1 MLKLTCNESVD
12 HQPLQVEESDVPV
25 NVETDRFVSETEVN
39 ESTKWEP
46 TKLTKLGLM
55 NRMNMEFSIRPWSG
69 WAFIYG
75 FVLLFFFFYRQI
87 SMTALIRMYG
97 TTEEATLSVLL
108 GATMLGFAED
118 FVCATYLI
126 SVLWLFDILKRYVGK
141 DFGDWKDSGTSVTSI
156 GNVTTFAVSWL
167 LWITVMI
174 PFSVD
179 LLLVRVR
186 AMRFTFA
193 LVKMAIDEKDSISA
207 VPISTDEVNQAFLH
221 SAVLVV
227 AATLFA
233 SMRTWALWMDLT
245 SWIPLHVIC
254 CQSNGTKRLYEKL
267 ETNEDEADLSSRCVT
282 FEKKVIQNGVV
293 IEDTVVQIGKPVE
306 FMETEKMLDQDN
318 AEVDNISLT
327 SQRITKKLR
336 LQEGTTVIVGLLV
349 ISAIVVVASSV
360 SSPLIAYLAL
370 NTSLN
375 GLFGGV
381 LQPTLLYMDG
391 TLPSPEKFIHTATE
405 DYTLFGSN
413 SLYRRTTGFHGELA
427 FDVTVTPNDPPNVLL
442 IVVESF
448 RHHDSH
454 YLVGEEDPSDLFKG
468 TNLTITP
475 NFDRWAKRG
484 VALRNLWSSCRTSRS
499 VESLLFAQ
507 LPYDSSTKTGTTGG
521 RKKTKL
527 FGLPQLFTAKG
538 YETFFTTGCKTDY
551 DNWDVFLPTH
561 GFDTVWS
568 RNEMIELAMINLG
581 IKPDEWFGSDHR
593 GLDWGVHDDLSFQ
606 LLGDLMINKTRE
618 QNKRVVDKKPKKPLF
633 LTHYTISSHTDYTER
648 PRWFDEAVKPDFSA
662 LYEGQPYADVIKN
675 YLEMRYFT
683 DMELGKFMDRMAKQ
697 GILNDTIVVIVGD
710 HGQAPEFGTDVPE
723 DRDGSVTR
731 VAGSIIAEGRLVGA
745 DALVIDDPTEQYD
758 ILNTLADITG
768 LPNGGFIQDGVGRS
782 LKRKVKFGERL
793 VYSNNPSRK
802 MSIVNG
808 HQRLRYDRVTD
819 SILLHD
825 AVRDH
830 DMRTNLFPELTA
842 KEQAEWLS
850 RRDDGRRVND
860 YYRERWENECLFSP
874 DCTRT

>member
-1 MLKLTCNESVD
+1 
-12 HQPLQVEESDVPV
+12 
-25 NVETDRFVSETEVN
+25 
-39 ESTKWEP
+39 
-46 TKLTKLGLM
+46 
-55 NRMNMEFSIRPWSG
+55 
-69 WAFIYG
+69 
-75 FVLLFFFFYRQI
+75 
-87 SMTALIRMYG
+87 MYG
-97 TTEEATLSVLL
+97 TTKEATLSVLL

-126 SVLWLFDILKRYVGK
+126 SVLWLFDILKRYVGR

-156 GNVTTFAVSWL
+156 GNVATFAVSWL

-174 PFSVD
+174 PFSVY

-193 LVKMAIDEKDSISA
+193 FVKMAIDEKNSISA
-207 VPISTDEVNQAFLH
+207 VPISTDE
-221 SAVLVV
+221 
-227 AATLFA
+227 
-233 SMRTWALWMDLT
+233 
-245 SWIPLHVIC
+245 
-254 CQSNGTKRLYEKL
+254 
-267 ETNEDEADLSSRCVT
+267 
-282 FEKKVIQNGVV
+282 
-293 IEDTVVQIGKPVE
+293 IGKPVE
-306 FMETEKMLDQDN
+306 NMETEKMLDQDN
-318 AEVDNISLT
+318 AEVDNISFT

-349 ISAIVVVASSV
+349 MSAIVVVASSV

-413 SLYRRTTGFHGELA
+413 SLYRQTTGFHGELA

-484 VALRNLWSSCRTSRS
+484 VALRNLWSSWRTSRS

-633 LTHYTISSHTDYTER
+633 LTHYTISSHTDYTE
-648 PRWFDEAVKPDFSA
+648 E
-662 LYEGQPYADVIKN
+662 
-675 YLEMRYFT
+675 
-683 DMELGKFMDRMAKQ
+683 
-697 GILNDTIVVIVGD
+697 
-710 HGQAPEFGTDVPE
+710 
-723 DRDGSVTR
+723 
-731 VAGSIIAEGRLVGA
+731 
-745 DALVIDDPTEQYD
+745 
-758 ILNTLADITG
+758 
-768 LPNGGFIQDGVGRS
+768 
-782 LKRKVKFGERL
+782 
-793 VYSNNPSRK
+793 
-802 MSIVNG
+802 
-808 HQRLRYDRVTD
+808 
-819 SILLHD
+819 
-825 AVRDH
+825 
-830 DMRTNLFPELTA
+830 
-842 KEQAEWLS
+842 
-850 RRDDGRRVND
+850 
-860 YYRERWENECLFSP
+860 
-874 DCTRT
+874 